1 MKAREKNLLEF
12 MSGMYLV
19 VPKYQRHYN
28 WTQENCAQLW
38 DDIIRVGIL
47 DNAPHFIGSIVY
59 VLEGSTPKMG
69 ENPFLVIDGQQ
80 RITTLSLLLIAL
92 REKMTDIF
100 LDNIDEKLATLCNE
114 IKNSHYLISP
124 KNGIRL
130 TLSTQEDENIFSQL
144 VNHGK
149 SDNTNNSIERNF
161 RYFKGRL
168 QECDEKTLIYI
179 LNGLQKLEIIDVSL
193 NKETGDDPQLIFESM
208 NSKGKPLT
216 QADLIRN
223 YILMDTNNQDE
234 LYETWKILENYFKS
248 TKDGFDNF
256 MYRYLIMELKTLDF
270 ELTRV
275 YTKFKEYAK
284 DKDKKAL
291 LTRLKK
297 YAEYY
302 CQITTLIKSEESD
315 LHELFQELNQIQ
327 PKQAYPF
334 LLQCHDYY
342 ANKQLTLTDFKD
354 IINLVISYII
364 RIVVC
369 REKTNNLN
377 QVFVN
382 AIKSIEDSQANK
394 SDSKEL
400 HNLIVSFFININ
412 GDTAFPDDG
421 NFMEALQVCKIYNFK
436 SIRRHILERLENY
449 GEKEKSEVREKTIQ
463 IEHIVPQTP
472 AQEWIEDLGQE
483 YQEVYNIY
491 LHTLGNLTLTGYN
504 SKYSNNSFKT
514 KRDMEKGFK
523 ESVFRLNKDI
533 AKCDRWGKKEIK
545 ARAKNLAE
553 KALKIWTKP
562 QAPL

>member
-12 MSGMYLV
+12 MSVMYLV

-28 WTQENCAQLW
+28 WTEETCKQLW
-38 DDIIRVGIL
+38 DDIIRAGMS
-47 DNAPHFIGSIVY
+47 DNTPHFIGSIVY
-59 VLEGSTPKMG
+59 VLEGSTPEMG

-92 REKMTDIF
+92 REKMTNIF
-100 LDNIDEKLATLCNE
+100 LGNIDEKLATLCNE

-130 TLSTQEDENIFSQL
+130 TLSTQEDEDIFSQL
-144 VNHGK
+144 VNHGE

-161 RYFKGRL
+161 RYFKGQL
-168 QECDEKTLIYI
+168 QECDEKKLIYI

-193 NKETGDDPQLIFESM
+193 NKEAGDDPQLIFESM

-223 YILMDTNNQDE
+223 YILMDTTNQDG
-234 LYETWKILENYFKS
+234 LYETWKILENYFES

-284 DKDKKAL
+284 NKDKKAL

-315 LHELFQELNQIQ
+315 LYELFQELNQIQ

-364 RIVVC
+364 RISVC
-369 REKTNNLN
+369 RGKSNNFH
-377 QVFVN
+377 QIFVN
-382 AIKSIEDSQANK
+382 AIKSIEDNQANK
-394 SDSKEL
+394 NGSKEL
-400 HNLIVSFFININ
+400 HSHIISFFIKIS
-412 GDTAFPDDG
+412 GGMAFPNDSE
-421 NFMEALQVCKIYNFK
+421 FMEALQTYKIYFK
-436 SIRRHILERLENY
+436 PIKRHVLERLENY
-449 GEKEKSEVREKTIQ
+449 GEKEKSEVRGKDIQ
-463 IEHIVPQTP
+463 IEHIAPQNATP
-472 AQEWIEDLGQE
+472 EWIEDLGQE

-504 SKYSNNSFKT
+504 SKYSNDSFKT
-514 KRDMEKGFK
+514 KRDIPKGFK
-523 ESVFRLNKDI
+523 ESIFRLNKDI
-533 AKCDRWGKKEIK
+533 AKCDRWGKQEIK
-545 ARAKNLAE
+545 TRAKNLAE